1 MRILIKI
8 SRVVIVEGKYD
19 KIRLSNI
26 IDAVII
32 TTDGFRIFKNAEKRL
47 LIKRL
52 SEEKGLLVITD
63 SDKAG
68 CVIRAHIKSFAKDAD
83 IVNVYLPQ
91 IVGKEKRKS
100 VPSAEGFLG
109 VEGIPDEI
117 IRKALMPFSDNI
129 RHTELRKIEKS
140 DLYNLGLSGRSDSK
154 NLREN
159 FLGFLALPKSLT
171 TNALLDALNSLYTF
185 TEFSEVIKKWQQDL
199 DKN

>member
-1 MRILIKI
+1 MIKI

-32 TTDGFRIFKNAEKRL
+32 TTDGFRIFKDAEKRL
-47 LIKRL
+47 LIKKL
-52 SEEKGLLVITD
+52 AEEKGLLVITD

-68 CVIRAHIKSFAKDAD
+68 SVIRAHIKSFLKDAD
-83 IVNVYLPQ
+83 IVNLYLPQ

-100 VPSAEGFLG
+100 APSAEGFLG
-109 VEGIPDEI
+109 VEGTPDEI
-117 IRKALMPFSDNI
+117 IREALMPFIDNRPQI
-129 RHTELRKIEKS
+129 TDRKIEKS
-140 DLYNLGLSGRSDSK
+140 DLYNLGLSGRADSAK
-154 NLREN
+154 LREN
-159 FLGFLALPKSLT
+159 FLKFLALPKSLT

-185 TEFSEVIKKWQQDL
+185 TEFSEVIEKWQQDS